1 MNGTARPE
9 PGDLLEFF
17 DGEGFVSGT
26 MMGEEHRRDELHF
39 VLQVGNERQ
48 SVHHT
53 DVMAILKEKSE
64 RETDVPLLSERFRT
78 DL

>member
-9 PGDLLEFF
+9 PGDLVEFF

-26 MMGEEHRRDELHF
+26 MMGEERRGGELHF
-39 VLQVGNERQ
+39 VLQVRNERQ

-53 DVMAILKEKSE
+53 DGVAILKRKAE
-64 RETDVPLLSERFRT
+64 RGTDVPLLAERLRL
-78 DL
+78 D